1 MAKRRPRAERCRRLG
16 LKDIAHLVVAGASS
30 ASLPDGTT
38 LRLRWGSAR
47 GCFGGRPGRSLLMVC
62 PCCQR
67 SARVLWRPP
76 AQSWGCCR
84 CRPVSHRSHRRS
96 GAQAGD
102 SKPSTWRAAQLMD
115 QQRRCAA
122 LLGLAQWP
130 PNKLLWDWRDLQQA
144 DRRPGAPRLSRRR
157 ALALT
162 RRLEALEWLRFCAAA
177 SQMNRFMAGLNLP
190 PALAHADAEVL
201 CRDAEVLLRIT
212 SWAVRR
218 PPQDPRTNRR
228 AVRSCSSLDRPPGA
242 GKAERGEQAQPT

>member
-1 MAKRRPRAERCRRLG
+1 
-16 LKDIAHLVVAGASS
+16 
-30 ASLPDGTT
+30 
-38 LRLRWGSAR
+38 
-47 GCFGGRPGRSLLMVC
+47 
-62 PCCQR
+62 
-67 SARVLWRPP
+67 
-76 AQSWGCCR
+76 
-84 CRPVSHRSHRRS
+84 
-96 GAQAGD
+96 
-102 SKPSTWRAAQLMD
+102 MD